1 MKRTTIALLGLLM
14 LIVVSASVAE
24 KTPASAAFEKMKTMA
39 GKWRGTYQGNTDT
52 MTLSVV
58 SQGSALMQADEHAS
72 MITMFHLDR
81 DRLMMT
87 HYCAAQN
94 QPRMVGELRPDGS
107 IEFKFLDATNLTS
120 PTMGRMNRMILT
132 MKDANTIEEQWFFA
146 DDGKTE
152 GKGETFVYT
161 RVK

>member
-1 MKRTTIALLGLLM
+1 MKRTTIAVLSLLM
-14 LIVVSASVAE
+14 MIVVNASASD
-24 KTPASAAFEKMKTMA
+24 KTPASNAFEKMKSMA
-39 GKWRGTYQGNTDT
+39 GKWQGKTEI

-58 SQGSALMQADEHAS
+58 SQGSTLMQADEHES
-72 MITMFHLDR
+72 MVTMFHLDR

-94 QPRMVGELRPDGS
+94 QPRMTGQVRPDGS
-107 IEFKFLDATNLTS
+107 IEFNFLDATNLTS

-132 MKDANTIEEQWFFA
+132 MKDSDHIEEQWFFA

>member
-1 MKRTTIALLGLLM
+1 MRVQRLVVICLALLVACGAF
-14 LIVVSASVAE
+14 ASD
-24 KTPASAAFEKMKTMA
+24 KPDAAATFAKMKSMA
-39 GKWRGTYQGNTDT
+39 GKWQGKTEV

-58 SQGSALMQADEHAS
+58 SRGSVLMQADEHES

-94 QPRMVGELRPDGS
+94 QPRMTGTVRPDGS
-107 IEFKFLDATNLTS
+107 IEFKFLDATNLIS

-132 MKDANTIEEQWFFA
+132 MKDADHIEEEWFFV

-152 GKGETFVYT
+152 GKGETFRYS